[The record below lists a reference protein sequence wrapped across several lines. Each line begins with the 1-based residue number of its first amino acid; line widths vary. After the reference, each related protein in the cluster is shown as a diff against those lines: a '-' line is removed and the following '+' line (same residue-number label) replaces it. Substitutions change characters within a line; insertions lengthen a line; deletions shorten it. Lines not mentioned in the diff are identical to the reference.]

1 MKVLSGVPQG
11 SVLGPLLFLIFINDI
26 SSVVESPV
34 KIKLFADDCLI
45 YTPITNTNDQIKI
58 NQCLQALH
66 NWCAQWGMEINYS
79 KTTFTHI
86 TKKKSVLSY
95 DYKIGN
101 NLLTRTNSFK
111 YLGVTI
117 TNDLGWHTHVEEVC
131 SKAYKK
137 LFYLRKK
144 LQHTPKD
151 VKLLAYKTFVR
162 PILEYASS
170 VWSPHQQTLRDKLE
184 KIQRLAVRFICSRY
198 RRTESVPNLI
208 KSCNL
213 EPLQIR
219 REKQR
224 LKLLFQIIK
233 DQININKGVYIQPA
247 PKRGA
252 RLNHSNPIRP
262 FWARLDG
269 FKHSFFPYS
278 IEMWNRLPE
287 CSVTSSNV
295 KAFECSLE
303 LYYRQHET

>member
-1 MKVLSGVPQG
+1 M
-11 SVLGPLLFLIFINDI
+11 LGPLLFLIFINDI
-26 SSVVESPV
+26 SAVVESPV

-45 YTPITNTNDQIKI
+45 YAPVTNANDQIKI
-58 NQCLQALH
+58 NRCLQALH
-66 NWCAQWGMEINYS
+66 NSCTQWGMEINFS

-86 TKKKSVLSY
+86 TKKKSVLAY

-101 NLLTRTNSFK
+101 SLLTRTHSFK

-117 TNDLGWHTHVEEVC
+117 TSDLGWHTHVEEVC
-131 SKAYKK
+131 SKAYRK

-144 LQHTPKD
+144 LEDAPRD
-151 VKLLAYKTFVR
+151 VKLLSYKTFVR

-170 VWSPHQQTLRDKLE
+170 VWSPHQQSLRDKIE

-198 RRTESVPNLI
+198 RRTESVTNLL
-208 KSCNL
+208 KSCAL
-213 EPLQIR
+213 EPLQVR

-224 LKLLFQIIK
+224 LKLLFQIIRGEMK
-233 DQININKGVYIQPA
+233 INKDTYIQPA

-252 RLNHSNPIRP
+252 RLNHSHPIRP

-269 FKHSFFPYS
+269 FKNSFFPYS
-278 IEMWNRLPE
+278 IEVWNRLPE
-287 CSVTSSNV
+287 YAVTSANV